1 MTEIA
6 SQPLTDGTQPD
17 STQPWLEHYPEGV
30 PHTIEIP
37 NTAIYEFLEESSKN
51 YPNNTALEFLGF
63 EMTYAELQQAVNK
76 FAASLQASGIQAG
89 DRVAIMLPNCP
100 QTVISFFAINK
111 LGGVVVNVNP
121 LYKGRYLK
129 HLITDS
135 GAKTLIIIDRV
146 LEAYEEIEADVD
158 LSQVIITGVHDYLPS
173 VKKML
178 YPLLARIKKEWVT
191 VAKKPH
197 YKSFTD
203 FAQGNDSLTEGQAK
217 SADLALLQYTGGT
230 TGLPKG
236 AMLSNRNIVANV
248 NQIKAWDPEG
258 VVGEEIAVLVIPF
271 FHVYGMTVGMIY
283 TILAAGKMVLLPRF
297 ETEQVMQ
304 AIQKHRPTLFPGI
317 PTMYVAIN
325 NHPKVSKYDLSSIR
339 TCLSGAAALPPEVKR
354 KFESIT
360 GGKLVEGYGLTET
373 SPVSTSNT
381 PIGEQLAGSIGMPI
395 PGVDVKIINEDWKEL
410 PVGEIGE
417 LVIKGPNVMM
427 GYWQNEEATTKSIQN
442 DWFATGDMARMD
454 ENGFFYIADRK
465 KDMIIAGGY
474 NIYPREVEDVLYEH
488 PAVQEVAVI
497 GVADEYR
504 GETVKAFLVLK
515 EDATV
520 SEAELAAFCKEN
532 MASYKAPKLF
542 EFREDLPKSLVG
554 KILRRELVE
563 EEKAKAAA
571 ANA

>member
-6 SQPLTDGTQPD
+6 SQPLTDGTH
-17 STQPWLEHYPEGV
+17 PWLEHYPEAV
-30 PHTIEIP
+30 PHTIDIP
-37 NTAIYEFLEESSKN
+37 NIAIYEILEQSAKEF
-51 YPNNTALEFLGF
+51 PNNTVLEFLGF
-63 EMTYAELQQAVNK
+63 EMTYGELQEAVNQ
-76 FAASLQASGIQAG
+76 FAASLQASGVKAG
-89 DRVAIMLPNCP
+89 DRVALMLPNCP

-111 LGGVVVNVNP
+111 LGAVVVNINP

-129 HLITDS
+129 HLLNDS

-146 LEAYEEIEADVD
+146 LDAYEEIATDVD
-158 LSQVIITGVHDYLPS
+158 LSQVIITQIHDYLPT
-173 VKKML
+173 VKKLL
-178 YPLLARIKKEWVT
+178 YPLVARIKKEWVT
-191 VAKKPH
+191 VVQKPNYKK
-197 YKSFTD
+197 FND
-203 FAQGNDSLTEGQAK
+203 FAQGNGSLETGQAK
-217 SADLALLQYTGGT
+217 SEELALLQYTGGT

-248 NQIKAWDPEG
+248 NQIRAWDPEG
-258 VVGEEIAVLVIPF
+258 EIANEVSVLVIPF

-283 TILAAGKMVLLPRF
+283 NMLVAGKMILLPRF

-325 NHPKVSKYDLSSIR
+325 NHPKVSNFDLSSIR

-354 KFESIT
+354 KFESLT
-360 GGKLVEGYGLTET
+360 GSKVCEGYGLTET

-395 PGVDVKIINEDWKEL
+395 SNVNVKIIDENWKEL

-417 LVIKGPNVMM
+417 LVIQGPNVMM
-427 GYWQNEEATTKSIQN
+427 GYWQNEEATAKSIQN
-442 DWFATGDMARMD
+442 NWFATGDMARMD

-504 GETVKAFLVLK
+504 GETVKAFIILK
-515 EDATV
+515 EDVTV
-520 SEAELAAFCKEN
+520 NEEELSAFCKEN
-532 MASYKAPKLF
+532 MASYKTPKLF
-542 EFREDLPKSLVG
+542 EFRDELPKSLVG

-571 ANA
+571 NKA